1 MRHSALLL
9 LLAAA
14 CAAPTD
20 APITGVGA
28 LEAIEEDV
36 APTTTARLLRVL
48 VQEGDS
54 VARGDTI
61 AVLSIPTLSA
71 DQAQARAAVAATR
84 AALAELTAGSRGEEI
99 TRARA
104 ELAAREADV
113 RRLADD
119 SARIAPVVANKL
131 APEQQLVSARNAVLG
146 AAAMRDAAA
155 ASLALAVEGPRAE
168 RIAAARAELSR
179 AEATVASLE
188 AIAADLVLR
197 AGADGLVIGRQAEP
211 GEIVPAGRA
220 IVTIAAWRRPWVRVF
235 LGPEH
240 LPMVQVG
247 DSVTAVLDALP
258 ERAFAGRVTAIAT
271 RAEYTPRVALTEQE
285 RADQLFGVR
294 VEFVDSTGY
303 LKAGLPVT
311 VTFARKQP

>member
-1 MRHSALLL
+1 MHRSLLT
-9 LLAAA
+9 LAVLAA
-14 CAAPTD
+14 CAAPAD

-36 APTTTARLLRVL
+36 APAVTARLAQVR

-54 VARGDTI
+54 VQRGDTI
-61 AVLSIPTLSA
+61 AVLTIPTLMA
-71 DQAQARAAVAATR
+71 DIAQSRAVAAAAR
-84 AALAELTAGSRGEEI
+84 AALAELTAGSRPDEI
-99 TRARA
+99 ARARA

-119 SARIAPVVANKL
+119 SARVAPVVASGL
-131 APEQQLVSARNAVLG
+131 APEQQLVTARNAVL
-146 AAAMRDAAA
+146 AAAALRDAAA

-168 RIAAARAELSR
+168 RIAAARADVAR
-179 AEATVASLE
+179 ADATVAALE
-188 AIAADLVLR
+188 ATAADLVLT
-197 AGADGLVIGRQAEP
+197 AGADGLVIGRHAEP
-211 GEIVPAGRA
+211 GEIAPAGRA
-220 IVTIAAWRRPWVRVF
+220 VVTIAAWRRPWVRVF

-240 LPMVQVG
+240 LPLVQVG
-247 DSVTAVLDALP
+247 DTVSAVLDALP
-258 ERAFAGRVTAIAT
+258 DRPFSGRVTAIAT

-294 VEFVDSTGY
+294 VEFSDSTGY

-311 VTFARKQP
+311 VTFTRRAP